1 MHRRKF
7 ITVGASLFSVVLAS
21 GPLRASS
28 NPQQRVGMSTVTFR
42 HRFAQT
48 KPKEVNKIKQ
58 ELTLVDTPE
67 YFADRFGIH
76 NVEYW
81 SRHFESLEPA
91 YLDSLKKK
99 IKKTKS
105 RLTNIQLDQ
114 PYQLGAPDETKR
126 KESLELVLQW
136 VEAAHQVGAHA
147 IRVNPGKGEVTHSI
161 QALKTINEAA
171 KKHGLILMTENHFG
185 MEMDPEVHLRIVKE
199 VGDNMYTLPDYGNYD
214 DAVRYDALRRVMP
227 YAYQISAKAADFNK
241 DLEHTAYDFG
251 RCMQIAKESGFQG
264 IYSVE
269 QWSRIPLPDNI
280 SAEQVTDWLI
290 DQVKAYVS

>member
-1 MHRRKF
+1 
-7 ITVGASLFSVVLAS
+7 
-21 GPLRASS
+21 
-28 NPQQRVGMSTVTFR
+28 
-42 HRFAQT
+42 
-48 KPKEVNKIKQ
+48 
-58 ELTLVDTPE
+58 
-67 YFADRFGIH
+67 
-76 NVEYW
+76 
-81 SRHFESLEPA
+81 
-91 YLDSLKKK
+91 
-99 IKKTKS
+99 
-105 RLTNIQLDQ
+105 
-114 PYQLGAPDETKR
+114 
-126 KESLELVLQW
+126 
-136 VEAAHQVGAHA
+136 
-147 IRVNPGKGEVTHSI
+147 
-161 QALKTINEAA
+161 
-171 KKHGLILMTENHFG
+171 MTENHFG